1 MGRETGPQ
9 GGTGF
14 RWLRTQF
21 WTLAQSKYISEGTQ
35 KWTLLGSKVVPPG
48 GPVFGPF
55 ILSDVLKFC
64 RLLCA
69 QNVKREATYTN
80 SIRGRTLELFD
91 ALVANLVAM
100 MCDAD
105 VCSWI
110 TTTRFNREFKWDVKQ
125 APREAPDSDC

>member
-1 MGRETGPQ
+1 MPTYTCFRRDPQ
-9 GGTGF
+9 TVDP
-14 RWLRTQF
+14 LRIESGQN
-21 WTLAQSKYISEGTQ
+21 LA
-35 KWTLLGSKVVPPG
+35 
-48 GPVFGPF
+48 GPF
-55 ILSDVLKFC
+55 LVPSFCPYVLSILQAAYVAECSSFRSYLKSANFLHP
-64 RLLCA
+64 RQGLL
-69 QNVKREATYTN
+69 N
-80 SIRGRTLELFD
+80 LFD

>member
-1 MGRETGPQ
+1 M
-9 GGTGF
+9 
-14 RWLRTQF
+14 
-21 WTLAQSKYISEGTQ
+21 
-35 KWTLLGSKVVPPG
+35 
-48 GPVFGPF
+48 
-55 ILSDVLKFC
+55 
-64 RLLCA
+64 
-69 QNVKREATYTN
+69 
-80 SIRGRTLELFD
+80 FD

>member
-1 MGRETGPQ
+1 M
-9 GGTGF
+9 
-14 RWLRTQF
+14 
-21 WTLAQSKYISEGTQ
+21 
-35 KWTLLGSKVVPPG
+35 
-48 GPVFGPF
+48 
-55 ILSDVLKFC
+55 SDVLKFC

-91 ALVANLVAM
+91 ALVANLVSM